1 MSESHD
7 KVRFGYSSA
16 CYCFF
21 NSLSSRLPRI
31 LDLHPAHRPTLP
43 VHLSCMQ
50 QLPNMRSRLFL
61 LAHELVE
68 NEPDDAISWY
78 AVGLWYFAGKRW
90 EESRRFFGC
99 VLSFL
104 TRSRTLR
111 LIQISRLIL
120 NNRKSVL
127 IDPRFG
133 PAWLA
138 YAHSFAFE
146 GEHDQAIT
154 AYSTAHRH
162 LSGSHLPLLFIG
174 MQHLGLSNVL
184 LAEEY
189 LLAAKELCKEDPLV
203 LNELGVVC
211 VHNEE

>member
-1 MSESHD
+1 MGRIPTILW
-7 KVRFGYSSA
+7 VRRLLFTNSSMNA
-16 CYCFF
+16 KLTEHF
-21 NSLSSRLPRI
+21 P
-31 LDLHPAHRPTLP
+31 P
-43 VHLSCMQ
+43 
-50 QLPNMRSRLFL
+50 L
-61 LAHELVE
+61 L
-68 NEPDDAISWY
+68 
-78 AVGLWYFAGKRW
+78 
-90 EESRRFFGC
+90 
-99 VLSFL
+99 
-104 TRSRTLR
+104 
-111 LIQISRLIL
+111 
-120 NNRKSVL
+120 NRKSVL

-211 VHNEE
+211 VHNEESALSSPLAFGRCKLTLDLDLAGMNERFNSSTRHSFSLETFKARNLPGRRHTSISDTRIESYSKLVSSLSNFTSEEC

>member
-1 MSESHD
+1 MSPTMRLVGTQLVCGTLQGNDGKSP
-7 KVRFGYSSA
+7 VG
-16 CYCFF
+16 
-21 NSLSSRLPRI
+21 SLGWSRL
-31 LDLHPAHRPTLP
+31 DF
-43 VHLSCMQ
+43 SCFAFF
-50 QLPNMRSRLFL
+50 RADYFFS
-61 LAHELVE
+61 
-68 NEPDDAISWY
+68 IS
-78 AVGLWYFAGKRW
+78 
-90 EESRRFFGC
+90 
-99 VLSFL
+99 
-104 TRSRTLR
+104 LR
-111 LIQISRLIL
+111 
-120 NNRKSVL
+120 RKSVL

-174 MQHLGLSNVL
+174 MQHLGLSNVV

-189 LLAAKELCKEDPLV
+189 LLAAREVCKDDPLV
-203 LNELGVVC
+203 LNELGVIH